1 MRWLTVAVALTL
13 AACGGTQHPTTTAEL
28 IVIVNPDNA
37 SVYVDDHF
45 AATARVFAERPMS
58 FAPGV
63 RHITITADGY
73 FPHDVEANLPAGST
87 TVRVSLRPLPP

>member
-1 MRWLTVAVALTL
+1 MRGFLLLVAIAL
-13 AACGGTQHPTTTAEL
+13 AACGSTQHPRDTAEL
-28 IVIVNPDNA
+28 IVIVNPDSA

-87 TVRVSLRPLPP
+87 TVRVSLRAIPP